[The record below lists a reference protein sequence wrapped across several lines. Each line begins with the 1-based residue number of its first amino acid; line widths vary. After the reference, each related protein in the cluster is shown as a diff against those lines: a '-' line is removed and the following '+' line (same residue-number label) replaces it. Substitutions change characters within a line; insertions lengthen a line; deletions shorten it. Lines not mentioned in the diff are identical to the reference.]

1 MLNVGDTLGG
11 IYEITEK
18 IGSGGGGII
27 FKANHLRMKKTVAIK
42 LIKDNVKNIL
52 ENRAEVDLLKN
63 LKNDYLP
70 QVLDFVEDNND
81 VYTVMEFIEGE
92 NFKQL
97 ISAGKTYDKKSVQ
110 KYAVQLCEAVEYL
123 HSQNPPIIH
132 SDIKPANIMLTP
144 NDRICLIDFNI
155 SSVSD
160 GAGAYSVGGSAGY
173 AAPEQFKK
181 IIEVPVEVDEFRE
194 ETRFIDEEDDPTEI
208 LDANDNSDVSVNSN
222 TSPSSVIVKNETK
235 KVGKAY
241 IDTRTDIYGIGAS
254 LHYIITGRRPVDG
267 KTDFRGIKV
276 SKKMQRI
283 ISKAMAPDPNHRYK
297 SVSEMKKD
305 IENNGTLKINLKAAI
320 AASVAVVLIAAAAII
335 YPIVHI
341 DMKTSATAISYGN
354 EFIIEKTST
363 KTVCSAKV
371 SNKYNATAVSAM
383 KALYDY
389 YSSLNYYERA
399 KYLRTSNAAM
409 EVIEETKLEHPDKD
423 IQAVTPTSSAIY
435 SAKLDPENGEACK
448 YICEH
453 FTNYTGEDELY
464 IGCTFGDG
472 KIETVFVSDVPDAFD
487 VITANGTLD
496 GNIGAA
502 ITTAVNDIGLSLD
515 ESGSIRMEVYDL
527 FGAYEHIISELDSVW
542 GSVPGEERIEI
553 LGLSRSISTE
563 ELYFG
568 SENLYGEDLSPLAQ
582 FTNLKKLDFSSAD
595 GVDISAFPEL
605 PTVEELDFGSSDI
618 TSLEGIANK
627 FPNLKTLDLHNTY
640 ISDLSPLSD
649 LGSLENL
656 DCHECES
663 LEDVSPFGKIN
674 SLKTL
679 YLHHC
684 KSISDISAFSSL
696 TKLENLSL
704 GSCKLIRSIS
714 AVSNISSLETLN
726 ISSLVFE
733 DISFT
738 EDISKLKNLK
748 SLDMSSV
755 GYINGTYSDGS
766 DKTENLKDISCLKNL
781 TKLEELTIN
790 TSIPDISPL
799 AGMTEM
805 KILYLNASKIE
816 DFSPIK
822 NMTKLEKL
830 NINPSYEFDPSVF
843 EKLTNIKELNINIY
857 SKYVDGESK
866 YAYVDSTELL
876 KYISKMKSLEN
887 LTLYHV
893 MFSASDV
900 DTICGLNTLSS
911 LSLTTNISAADSKK
925 IEKALKDKNEDCSV
939 YINIDEFEVWGKGEA
954 VATET
959 ETEKED
965 DLEYPV
971 FDDDLE
977 EPDPM
982 PVDEDDGYIDDI
994 YLDFFSGLK
1003 GEITLSETTGNKD
1016 IDEFAKLMPNKI
1028 YFPGNLPLS
1037 EKYESG
1043 IVEDENGTKVC
1054 DVFYDQYYN
1063 ETESGAIEASTEHI
1077 AYKYSLVEKGYH
1089 IKRDPEAAGHELVY
1103 SDNGELVAVVINCGD
1118 CFCISFQKNV

>member
-27 FKANHLRMKKTVAIK
+27 FKANHLRMKKPVAIK

-144 NDRICLIDFNI
+144 DDRICLIDFNI

-194 ETRFIDEEDDPTEI
+194 ETRFIDEDDDPTEI
-208 LDANDNSDVSVNSN
+208 LDAYDNSDVSVNSN
-222 TSPSSVIVKNETK
+222 TSPSSVIVKNETQ

-267 KTDFRGIKV
+267 KTDFNGIKV

-283 ISKAMAPDPNHRYK
+283 ISKAMAPNPNHRYK

-341 DMKTSATAISYGN
+341 DMKTSAIATSYGN
-354 EFIIEKTST
+354 EFIIEKTPN
-363 KTVCSAKV
+363 KTICGAKV

-389 YSSLNYYERA
+389 YSSMTYYERA
-399 KYLRTSNAAM
+399 HFLRTSNAAM
-409 EVIEETKLEHPDKD
+409 EVIEQTKLENPDKD

-435 SAKLDPENGEACK
+435 SAKLDPENGDACK

-464 IGCTFGDG
+464 ICWVFSDG
-472 KIETVFVSDVPDAFD
+472 QIGTVFVSDVPDAFD
-487 VITANGTLD
+487 VITAKGTLD

-502 ITTAVNDIGLSLD
+502 VTKEVNDIELLLD
-515 ESGSIRMEVYDL
+515 ESMFSKELIR
-527 FGAYEHIISELDSVW
+527 
-542 GSVPGEERIEI
+542 EEEKVEI
-553 LGLSRSISTE
+553 LGITHSISTE
-563 ELYFG
+563 ELWLG
-568 SENLYGEDLSPLAQ
+568 KNLYGEDLSPLVQ
-582 FTNLKKLDFSSAD
+582 FTNLKILHFSSD
-595 GVDISAFPEL
+595 GVDISALPEL
-605 PTVEELDFGSSDI
+605 PTVEEIDFSYSDI
-618 TSLEGIANK
+618 TSLDGIANK
-627 FPNLKTLDLHNTY
+627 FPNLKTLDLSSTD

-649 LGSLENL
+649 LSSLENL
-656 DCHECES
+656 N
-663 LEDVSPFGKIN
+663 LE
-674 SLKTL
+674 
-679 YLHHC
+679 
-684 KSISDISAFSSL
+684 
-696 TKLENLSL
+696 
-704 GSCKLIRSIS
+704 SCKLISSIS
-714 AVSNISSLETLN
+714 AVSNISSLETLD

-748 SLDMSSV
+748 SLDMSHV
-755 GYINGTYSDGS
+755 QYINGTNSDGS
-766 DKTENLKDISCLKNL
+766 NKTEYLKDISFLKDL
-781 TKLEELTIN
+781 TKLEELMFGSQFSSNIT
-790 TSIPDISPL
+790 DISPL

-805 KILYLNASKIE
+805 KILDLGSYGIA

-830 NINPSYEFDPSVF
+830 DISTSYEFDPSVF
-843 EKLTNIKELNINIY
+843 EKMTDIRELEVFMH
-857 SKYVDGESK
+857 SQYVDGKSK

-876 KYISKMKSLEN
+876 KYISNMRSLEK
-887 LTLYHV
+887 LTLTNV
-893 MFSASDV
+893 KLSSSDI

-911 LSLTTNISAADSKK
+911 LSLTTDISAADSKK
-925 IEKALKDKNEDCSV
+925 IENALKDKNKDCYV
-939 YINIDEFEVWGKGEA
+939 QINIDEFEMWGKGES
-954 VATET
+954 VVTKM

-965 DLEYPV
+965 DSEYPV
-971 FDDDLE
+971 FNDDLE
-977 EPDPM
+977 EPDPI
-982 PVDEDDGYIDDI
+982 PVAEDDAYEDDL
-994 YLDFFSGLK
+994 YLTIFSGLK

-1028 YFPGNLPLS
+1028 YFPENLPLS
-1037 EKYESG
+1037 KKYESG
-1043 IVEDENGTKVC
+1043 IVEDENGTRIC
-1054 DVFYDQYYN
+1054 NVFYDLDCN
-1063 ETESGAIEASTEHI
+1063 ETESGGIEGSAEHI
-1077 AYKYSLVEKGYH
+1077 AYKYSLIEKGYH
-1089 IKRDPEAAGHELVY
+1089 VKDVPEKAGLQYIY
-1103 SDNGELVAVVINCGD
+1103 SENDEFVLSVVNYGD
-1118 CFCISFQKNV
+1118 CFRIIFRETPDKIS